1 MQNILRRP
9 GRCVSSGGWV
19 FKVFAAASALLA
31 LLVLLCPCQLRAQLA
46 TADVV
51 GTVIDTTGAVVP
63 NAKVT
68 LLNTGTGIASAMN
81 TNNLGEY
88 QFSKVQVG
96 TFKITVEAKGFKS
109 FTVTDLALTVGQ
121 RARIDA
127 ALVVGSQVETVQVEA
142 SAAAVLQTDSSD
154 INAVM
159 STTTLDDMPTNGRN
173 YYSLIGLQPGTSQ
186 SGASGN
192 PSDMRPIMTFSANGQ
207 SALYNNNMIDG
218 MDNNMQT
225 FGTVAVEPSLDALQ
239 EVQVE
244 TSNYSAEYSRT
255 GGGIANLITKSG
267 TNHLHGSAFEFMRN
281 NDFDA
286 YGWEPSGTP
295 KSISELRQNQ
305 FGGSLGGPILKNK
318 AFFFGDYQGWRKI
331 SSGTSK
337 TNSLVPNE
345 AEYQSIQQ
353 YVKGGGTGSIVIND
367 QFQSSHAGDA
377 NGNITIPASQ
387 VSPLGLAI
395 LLSMPEPGGC
405 TLQSNGLCGPTYNYS
420 AWAKTV
426 QNANTYDGRV
436 DYHFNDRNTLFARLS
451 HNETNT
457 TQPSG
462 LPQENILPGNSQTWA
477 NVSLNPIGQNDLAF
491 DYVHIFSPK
500 TLFEAKA
507 GYLRA
512 NQDSQSAG
520 ASTDWMSLL
529 GYQCSTEYCYTLK
542 GMPMLQG
549 QHTVGTFGDASTQA
563 NYSFNGDNPG
573 TFFIENTFQ
582 YSASLTL
589 NRKSH
594 SIKTGVALIRRQI
607 EGQLS
612 SGMFLYSSANYTG
625 NVLADELEGLYVGL
639 NGDVTM
645 AMHRGRTWTPS
656 AYIQDDWRATKAL
669 TLNLGVRYDIYAPM
683 TDRDGN
689 ISNFD
694 PNTDLV
700 VSPNLLGP
708 NKSGPTGNVVTDF
721 GDVAPRIGFAYTLG
735 NSGWLK
741 DMVLRGGFG
750 LSYYPSNSGMQAG
763 TFQYL
768 LVNAP
773 YIWATACNA
782 PGYGNQA
789 SCGPGGNNYPTA
801 LPDGGYQLTTAGS
814 YPRPT
819 YDSTLATNP
828 NNYASSLQSST
839 FVMPNFKPGYL
850 EQFNLQLQKQIGNN
864 IVTAGFVGNL
874 GRRQSSMQ
882 NINQP
887 ISGANNS
894 AGIFPLATQAAPW
907 MSHVTLAEQISGGNS
922 KWEAGEFTY
931 ERRLSAGLSANVNY
945 TWSRT
950 GAQGT
955 GVSECPDA
963 GCPMDNGSGTAVLL
977 NGWTQYNYTG
987 STSNVLAGMVSY
999 NVPFGKSLHGIA
1011 GAAAKGWGL
1020 NGTGSWQTGPWQQV
1034 TSSQDGSGLLN
1045 ATTIGMGAKGSE
1057 FPNKVPGVSWKPQN
1071 QSLSNWINPNAFALQ
1086 TSGLLGNAKFN
1097 DVQGPRVRDADLSL
1111 GKTFSLAEGFK
1122 LQFRADAFNFTN
1134 TVSLSLGS
1142 SGGGPPPPP
1151 GGGGGGGG
1159 GSTAGIS
1166 NYCPKGTTYVSG
1178 AGPGQPS
1185 SCSDGSAP
1193 NQPGDVAIPNSGS
1206 FGIITSTAGSYGPR
1220 IFQFGLKLIY

>member
-1 MQNILRRP
+1 MQDMLRKP
-9 GRCVSSGGWV
+9 GLRATGGGPV
-19 FKVFAAASALLA
+19 FKLFAAASALLA
-31 LLVLLCPCQLRAQLA
+31 LFVLLSPGQLRAQLV
-46 TADVV
+46 TGDVLGAV
-51 GTVIDTTGAVVP
+51 TDSTGAVVP
-63 NAKVT
+63 GAKVT
-68 LLNTGTGIASAMN
+68 LLNTGTGIASSLN
-81 TNNLGEY
+81 TNQLGEFV
-88 QFSKVQVG
+88 FSNVQIGTMKV
-96 TFKITVEAKGFKS
+96 TVEAKGFKT
-109 FTVTDLALTVGQ
+109 FNVANLVLTAGQ
-121 RARIDA
+121 RVRVSAKLD
-127 ALVVGSQVETVQVEA
+127 VGSQVETVQVEA

-159 STTTLDDMPTNGRN
+159 STDTLDDMPTNGRN

-192 PSDMRPIMTFSANGQ
+192 PSDMRPVMTFSANGQ
-207 SALYNNNMIDG
+207 SALFNNNMIDG

-267 TNHLHGSAFEFMRN
+267 TNKFHGTAFEFMRN
-281 NDFDA
+281 DDFDA
-286 YGWEPSGTP
+286 YAWEAPGTP
-295 KSISELRQNQ
+295 KSKTELRQNQ

-318 AFFFGDYQGWRKI
+318 AFFFADYQGWRQIKGGI
-331 SSGTSK
+331 GQA
-337 TNSLVPNE
+337 LAPNE

-353 YVKGGGTGSIVIND
+353 YVQGGMTGSIVIND
-367 QFQSSHAGDA
+367 PFQSSLAGDPSTH
-377 NGNITIPASQ
+377 NITVPASQ

-395 LLSMPEPGGC
+395 LLSMPEPLASC
-405 TLQSNGLCGPTYNYS
+405 TAQSNGLCGNTYNYYG
-420 AWAKTV
+420 ATNTV
-426 QNANTYDGRV
+426 QNATTYDGRV
-436 DYHFNDRNTLFARLS
+436 DYHFNDRNTLFGRFS

-457 TQPSG
+457 TQPSTF
-462 LPQENILPGNSQTWA
+462 PAAHILPGNSQTWA
-477 NVSLNPIGQNDLAF
+477 NVSLNPIGQNDMAL

-520 ASTDWMSLL
+520 ASTYWMNLL
-529 GYQCSTEYCYTLK
+529 GYQCSTDYCYTLK

-549 QHTVGTFGDASTQA
+549 QHTVGTYGDASPQA
-563 NYSFNGDNPG
+563 NYGYNGDNVG

-582 YSASLTL
+582 YNASLTL

-594 SIKTGVALIRRQI
+594 SIKTGIGLIRRQV

-612 SGMFLYSSANYTG
+612 SGLFLYSSANYTG
-625 NVLADELEGLYVGL
+625 NVLSDILQGEYVGL

-645 AMHRGRTWTPS
+645 AEHRGRIWTPS

-689 ISNFD
+689 ISNFN

-708 NKSGPTGNVVTDF
+708 NKSGPTGGVATDF
-721 GDVAPRIGFAYTLG
+721 GDIAPRIGFAYSFG
-735 NSGWLK
+735 NSKWLK
-741 DMVLRGGFG
+741 DAVLRGGFG

-782 PGYGNQA
+782 PGYGPQA
-789 SCGPGGNNYPTA
+789 SCGEGGSNYPTA
-801 LPDGGYQLTTAGS
+801 TPDGGYQLTTAGS

-819 YDSTLATNP
+819 YDATLATNP
-828 NNYASSLQSST
+828 YNYSSSLQSST

-874 GRRQSSMQ
+874 GRRQTSMQ

-887 ISGANNS
+887 ISGANYH
-894 AGIFPLATQAAPW
+894 AGIFPLATQSAPW
-907 MSHVTLAEQISGGNS
+907 MTNVTLAEQISGGNS
-922 KWEAGEFTY
+922 AWEAGEATY
-931 ERRLSAGLSANVNY
+931 ERHLTNGLSASVNY
-945 TWSRT
+945 TWARSE
-950 GAQGT
+950 AQGT
-955 GVSECPDA
+955 GVSECPVA
-963 GCPMDNGSGTAVLL
+963 GCPMDNGSGTPILL

-987 STSNVLAGMVSY
+987 STSHVLAGMVSY
-999 NVPFGKSLHGIA
+999 NIPFGKSLQGIA
-1011 GAAAKGWGL
+1011 GAAAKGWAL

-1034 TSSQDGSGLLN
+1034 TSSQNGSGLLN

-1057 FPNKVPGVSWKPQN
+1057 FPNKVPGVSTKPAN

-1111 GKTFSLAEGFK
+1111 GKTFSLLEGFK
-1122 LQFRADAFNFTN
+1122 LQFRAEAFNFTN
-1134 TVSLSLGS
+1134 TVNLSLGS
-1142 SGGGPPPPP
+1142 SGGGPPPPGGGGPGGP
-1151 GGGGGGGG
+1151 GGGGTTAITAYTGN
-1159 GSTAGIS
+1159 TAGS
-1166 NYCPKGTTYVSG
+1166 LATTAGGFG
-1178 AGPGQPS
+1178 A
-1185 SCSDGSAP
+1185 
-1193 NQPGDVAIPNSGS
+1193 
-1206 FGIITSTAGSYGPR
+1206 ITSTAGSYNPR
-1220 IFQFGLKLIY
+1220 TFQFGLKLIY